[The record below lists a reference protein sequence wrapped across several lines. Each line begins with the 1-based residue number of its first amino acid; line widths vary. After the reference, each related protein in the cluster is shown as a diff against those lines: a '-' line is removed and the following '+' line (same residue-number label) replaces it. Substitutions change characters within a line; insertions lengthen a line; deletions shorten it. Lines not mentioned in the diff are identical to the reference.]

1 MVAVTGSTPIEDAA
15 EGKVLNNRKLS
26 KHLCVVHLQHSL
38 EEKKTSRIS
47 KREINRK

>member
-15 EGKVLNNRKLS
+15 EGKVLDDRKLS

-38 EEKKTSRIS
+38 EEKKHCELV
-47 KREINRK
+47 KGK